1 MKVSYNWLREF
12 VEFELD
18 PEELAERLTLSGAEV
33 ERVEEISPAFSGVV
47 VGRVASIEPDPEKP
61 SWSWC
66 RVEIGG
72 REPNVLCAAPNL
84 SVGLLTAVALPG
96 AVLPGGKVEVRK
108 LGERISE
115 AVLCSEKELELGD
128 DEGGVIELL
137 PPLTIGQPI
146 DQALPITDAILDID
160 VTANRP
166 DLLSIR
172 GVARDVAA
180 LIGKPLLVPAEIRLP
195 EGPPIGEEASVTI
208 EDYSLC
214 PRYCAR
220 LIRGVRIAPSPFSIR
235 RRLGLAGIKP
245 VNNVVDATNYLLLE
259 LGHPLHA
266 FDHTVL
272 QGGEVIV
279 RTSREGEKI
288 VTIDGTERVLSPG
301 MLVIADRERPVAVA
315 GVMGGLYSEIKEGTV
330 NVLLESAFFN
340 PVSIRRTS
348 RALGMSSEAS
358 RRFERGAD
366 PEIPPYALDRAAGLI
381 VELAGGQV
389 ARGVIDRKTKDYS
402 PRAVTIRPERAARLL
417 GYPLS
422 PDLINSTLS
431 RLGLVSR
438 KREGVSRQ
446 FTIPSWRPDLTREV
460 DLVEEI
466 ARLNG
471 FERVPSQLPRVEMI
485 SRKDPA
491 ERTVPRAA
499 RDILLGLGLD
509 EVITYSFLDPRSLDR
524 LGLKE
529 ENPLRRAGRIT
540 NPVNKEQCLLRTTL
554 VPGLLEVLSSNY
566 NRKIMPIN
574 IFEWGAVFFR
584 DQSDKL
590 QERPLLSLLISGP
603 AVKPDWRRS
612 EPVIDFFSLKG
623 ILELLGRRLKLD
635 RLIFSPRE
643 DPVFQSGQCAQIAS
657 AGKPFGVAGKVSDR
671 VLEAYSISTP
681 IFLAE
686 LEGGFIL
693 SAAGR
698 DTPFR
703 PLDHYPSIRRD
714 LALVVEESLSYRK
727 VSEAIERHRPDLL
740 EDYEIFDLYR
750 GSQVP
755 EGNKSFAFRLNY
767 RSRYDTLCESTV
779 NKIHQELQD
788 ALKKELGCN
797 FR

>member
-12 VEFELD
+12 VELELD

-33 ERVEEISPAFSGVV
+33 ERVEEIAPAFSGVV

-61 SWSWC
+61 GWSWC

-72 REPNVLCAAPNL
+72 REVTVVCAAPNL

-96 AVLPGGKVEVRK
+96 AVLPGGKVEARK

-128 DEGGVIELL
+128 DEEGVIELL

-146 DQALPITDAILDID
+146 DQALQITDAILDID

-180 LIGKPLLVPAEIRLP
+180 LIGKPLLVPAEIHLL

-220 LIRGVRIAPSPFSIR
+220 LIRGVRVAPSPFSIR
-235 RRLGLAGIKP
+235 RRLRLGGIKP

-266 FDHTVL
+266 FDHAVL
-272 QGGEVIV
+272 KGGEVIV
-279 RTSREGEKI
+279 RTAREGEKI
-288 VTIDGTERVLSPG
+288 VTIDGTERALSPG
-301 MLVIADRERPVAVA
+301 MLVIADREKPVAVA
-315 GVMGGLYSEIKEGTV
+315 GVMGGLYSEIGEGTV

-381 VELAGGQV
+381 IELAGGQV
-389 ARGVIDRKTKDYS
+389 ARGVIDRKTEDFS
-402 PRAVTIRPERAARLL
+402 PRTVTIRSERAARLL

-422 PDLINSTLS
+422 PDLLNSILS

-438 KREGVSRQ
+438 KGETESRQ

-471 FERVPSQLPRVEMI
+471 FDRIPAQLPRVEMI

-491 ERTVPRAA
+491 ERTVPQEA

-524 LGLKE
+524 LGLE
-529 ENPLRRAGRIT
+529 EKNPLRRAGRIT

-554 VPGLLEVLSSNY
+554 VPGLLEVLSGNY
-566 NRKIMPIN
+566 NRKVMPVN
-574 IFEWGAVFFR
+574 IFEWGAVFVR
-584 DQSDKL
+584 DQGDKL

-603 AVKPDWRRS
+603 AVKPDWRRP
-612 EPVIDFFSLKG
+612 EPVLDFFSLKG

-643 DPVFQSGQCAQIAS
+643 DPIFQPGQCAQIVS
-657 AGKPFGVAGKVSDR
+657 AGKPLGVTGKVSDR

-681 IFLAE
+681 VFLAE
-686 LEGGFIL
+686 LEAGVFL

-698 DTPFR
+698 ATPFR

-714 LALVVEESLSYRK
+714 LALVVEESLTYRK

-779 NKIHQELQD
+779 NKIHQEFQE
-788 ALKKELGCN
+788 ALKEELRCS